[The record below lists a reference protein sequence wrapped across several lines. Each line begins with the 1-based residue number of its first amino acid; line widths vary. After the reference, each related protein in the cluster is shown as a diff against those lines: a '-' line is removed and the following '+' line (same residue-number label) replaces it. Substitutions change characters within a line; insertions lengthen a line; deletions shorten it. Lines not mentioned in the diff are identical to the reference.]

1 MSKKKVIT
9 NEYITKTV
17 SCNECEGTGFVEITK
32 EELKKKKYCQRCEGI
47 KRCYLCQNVKRL
59 GKYDMC
65 KKCFGQGYYEIRVK
79 KSN

>member
-32 EELKKKKYCQRCEGI
+32 EELKKKNI
-47 KRCYLCQNVKRL
+47 VK
-59 GKYDMC
+59 GV
-65 KKCFGQGYYEIRVK
+65 RVLK
-79 KSN
+79 DVIFVKM